1 MRKLHIAWANLV
13 HDRKGVTAIEYAVLA
28 GAVAAVVTAV
38 FATDSALTTTLE
50 NALKN
55 VLTGGAG

>member
-13 HDRKGVTAIEYAVLA
+13 RDRKGVTAIEYAVLA

-38 FATDSALTTTLE
+38 FAADSGLTTALTSALTNILGD
-50 NALKN
+50 
-55 VLTGGAG
+55 GG